1 MINKIN
7 FKNIF
12 CYLFVIFAL
21 SFSSMS
27 FANYDVNKNGEECRS
42 PTQFSKELG
51 NQSSVKWKKA
61 CGFYLQQKDKAFIT
75 VTKFFLDRSDIEN
88 SREFLSSKGINVDGV
103 IDYYDEKN
111 FVKDV
116 LLVVTY
122 LIAFATPVYLSAVVI
137 SSFSTNFSMGKVL
150 GIIIPFVILLS
161 VALSSTTLHV
171 KVFYFTFGTI
181 NHFHDRV
188 ADVEGVLEDANTN
201 SAALRSSEELSDQND
216 KMVSF
221 LLEQTIQEENTK
233 KFIYSN
239 SFANIRAEYDPNGS
253 VYNLKRP
260 SINQKLSIVKQC
272 TDRNRVEVDTDIV
285 IFIPSVDELL
295 DGEIGVN
302 LAHEGMFMYGGE
314 TDEWECENSDF
325 GKQKG
330 LISSV
335 KISTANV
342 IKNFALNTN
351 VQNMANDTNVVD
363 DFAGLFNELVKY
375 LIQKADVADID
386 GSNSARMI
394 ESEFAFAKNAS
405 IEARKSN
412 VSRKSTK
419 SYKQLVSA
427 IQRTM
432 ENSLSYEKN
441 DNLTVDEADAF
452 RIIQAGQFK
461 FSKLFGHP
469 LGQDEI
475 TYEDLNG
482 MYYLKPYIVDIVNNR
497 NAYLCSQRLSDTEF
511 VNYVKYAE
519 DFNVATSEPAYFL
532 KSFGARGDLDCFV
545 VNEDNTLTAVG
556 NPNQKDEYKEKVD
569 DGVNALALWLEA
581 HDEAALNIINS
592 NQSNHDDQILELI
605 NTYKPN
611 PYDLRAFKI
620 AQIDMYSGLSK
631 TSNIQ
636 ENVMTFNYVN
646 SDNKTNEPSYY
657 FNFSRFTDDD
667 LDDEEKDSRAVVYG
681 LKKYDYSEYLISTN
695 RESSKNF
702 AEVNDS
708 WFDQFSPTGIAKRIF
723 NDFSLCPIKDSDG
736 NCVTSLTQQSHLGTL
751 AALEVTSD
759 IAVMR
764 ATLSGITAMCMA
776 GDGANFDPKALIAGP
791 AALIEGLATVGCNGA
806 IAMNAGLGGFM
817 DLGIVL
823 SVFSAILGFLA
834 SNATAFIIVLV
845 VIFFVRTI
853 PTLFITTSI
862 FFPYESTRNSVV
874 APFASNPNQS
884 LVKFD
889 ATVGSLKTMIF
900 YLLVVPISM
909 YVFLYIMHDP
919 TFGGIVYDTTASM
932 FGDGV
937 LSQMIMVIVSN
948 FVMFGFVP
956 VIINS
961 IKTWESD
968 TASAFNVNGEG
979 FFTGQSQFVSG
990 VQAIALNQ
998 GLNETKK
1005 SIKEVQQT
1013 TGQLTKAGV
1022 NKVAMDRINKKK
1034 ASEQPLNQSGKRTE
1048 SKS

>member
-7 FKNIF
+7 LKNIF
-12 CYLFVIFAL
+12 CYLFVIFVL

-27 FANYDVNKNGEECRS
+27 FANYDVNAKGEECRTAS
-42 PTQFSKELG
+42 QYSKELG
-51 NQSSVKWKKA
+51 NQSSIAWKES
-61 CGFYLQQKDKAFIT
+61 CDLYLQQFDKAFVS
-75 VTKFFLDRSDIEN
+75 VTKFFLDKSDIEK
-88 SREFLSSKGINVDGV
+88 SREFLSSKGLNVDEV

-111 FVKDV
+111 FIKEV
-116 LLVVTY
+116 LLVIAY
-122 LIAFATPVYLSAVVI
+122 AIAFILPVYLTAIVVA
-137 SSFSTNFSMGKVL
+137 SFSTNFSMGQVL

-161 VALSSTTLHV
+161 IGLSSTTLHV
-171 KVFYFTFGTI
+171 KVFYYTFSTI
-181 NHFHDRV
+181 NYFHDRV
-188 ADVEGVLEDANTN
+188 ADVGSVVEDANTN
-201 SAALRSSEELSDQND
+201 AAALRSNEELSDQND

-239 SFANIRAEYDPNGS
+239 SFANKKAEYDPNGS
-253 VYNLKRP
+253 IMNLKNP
-260 SINQKLSIVKQC
+260 TIDEKLSIVKQC

-285 IFIPSVDELL
+285 IFIPTVDELL
-295 DGEIGVN
+295 DGELGVN
-302 LAHEGMFMYGGE
+302 LAHEGMFKYGGE

-325 GKQKG
+325 GKEDG
-330 LISSV
+330 IISSV

-351 VQNMANDTNVVD
+351 VQNMANNTNVVD
-363 DFAGLFNELVKY
+363 DFAGLFNDLVKY

-394 ESEFAFAKNAS
+394 DSEFAFAKNAS
-405 IEARKSN
+405 VEARKSN

-432 ENSLSYEKN
+432 ENALSYEKN

-469 LGQDEI
+469 LGQDEL

-497 NAYLCSQRLSDTEF
+497 NAYLCSQRLSDIEF

-519 DFNVATSEPAYFL
+519 DFNAATGEQANKL

-592 NQSNHDDQILELI
+592 NKSNHDDQILELI

-667 LDDEEKDSRAVVYG
+667 LDDEEKDRRAVSFG

-702 AEVNDS
+702 AEVNES
-708 WFDQFSPTGIAKRIF
+708 WFEQFSPTGIAKRIF
-723 NDFSLCPIKDSDG
+723 NDFSLCPIKDKNGD
-736 NCVTSLTQQSHLGTL
+736 CKTSLTQQAHLGSL

-764 ATLSGITAMCMA
+764 ATLSGITAMCLA
-776 GDGANFDPKALIAGP
+776 GDGANFDPKALVAGP
-791 AALIEGLATVGCNGA
+791 VALIEGLATVGCNGA
-806 IAMNAGLGGFM
+806 IAMNAAVGGFM

-823 SVFSAILGFLA
+823 AVFSAILGWLA
-834 SNATAFIIVLV
+834 SNATVFIIVLV
-845 VIFFVRTI
+845 VLFFLRTI
-853 PTLFITTSI
+853 PTLIITTST
-862 FFPYESTRNSVV
+862 FFSYESTRNSVV
-874 APFASNPNQS
+874 APFSPNPNQA
-884 LVKFD
+884 LIKFD
-889 ATVGSLKTMIF
+889 ATIGSVKTMIF

-909 YVFLYIMHDP
+909 YVFLYIQHDP
-919 TFGGIVYDTTASM
+919 IFGGIVYDTTASM
-932 FGDGV
+932 FGNGV
-937 LSQMIMVIVSN
+937 FAQMLMVIVSN
-948 FVMFGFVP
+948 FVLFGFVP

-968 TASAFNVNGEG
+968 TASAFNVKGQG

-998 GLNETKK
+998 GLSETKQTVRQ
-1005 SIKEVQQT
+1005 VQQT
-1013 TGQLTKAGV
+1013 AGEISRTAI
-1022 NKVAMDRINKKK
+1022 KERASRKMKKK
-1034 ASEQPLNQSGKRTE
+1034 ENELKAQNSGQRTE
-1048 SKS
+1048 NKN